1 MLPDGWFQCCKTYV
15 TRSHLKQAFGAFKL
29 EIMHSHFSWP
39 WKSFVHE
46 INVPNC
52 ISGTFQRW
60 ADNPTLTRGISK
72 HIHTYVHIALIL
84 SATRVSSSRDLFCR
98 FIHMFFYANCCCCC
112 FHGNKTSFS
121 QRRRREKRGS
131 RSAFALC
138 GGTQTRPLW
147 KLIARRPCLRFVFIY
162 IVISVVVVASFL
174 RAHYSCCLLTTN
186 YVKPG
191 ITHDY

>member
-1 MLPDGWFQCCKTYV
+1 MARWLQCCKTNI
-15 TRSHLKQAFGAFKL
+15 TRSGLKRAFGAFKL

-72 HIHTYVHIALIL
+72 HIHTYISLSYWAQHVSAARAICFAVLFTCFSMLIAVVVVVFMETKL
-84 SATRVSSSRDLFCR
+84 VSRKGV
-98 FIHMFFYANCCCCC
+98 AA
-112 FHGNKTSFS
+112 K
-121 QRRRREKRGS
+121 KRGS